1 MLNIIYKSMIL
12 ILVIILG
19 YVMKLL
25 GVFSKERDFSTVSNL
40 VLYVTLP
47 SAIMIKLNGLRFPPI
62 LLLISIFGF
71 LCNWLYIFIAKRFGK
86 DKEEQSF
93 MALNINGYNIGSFA
107 LPFIAFF
114 LEGIPILAISLFDAG
129 STSMVLGGNYSMAK
143 SIKEGDAKFNLPDL
157 LKSIAKSPTIIVYFT
172 MVVLSLLELN
182 LPTVIVDIAGIT
194 GAANTF
200 LAMFL
205 IGLALEVN
213 LDFEYLKNVFKYLS
227 LRYIPAIILSI
238 GVLFVPFLSSGIKLG
253 LSVLLLAPIAGSAPI
268 FTGLLDG
275 DTELSAQVNSLSII
289 ISIILISL
297 YLIILG
303 I

>member
-1 MLNIIYKSMIL
+1 MIL

-19 YVMKLL
+19 YVMKSL
-25 GVFSKERDFSTVSNL
+25 GVFSKERDFLTVSNL

-62 LLLISIFGF
+62 LLIISIFGF
-71 LCNWLYIFIAKRFGK
+71 LCNWLYIFIAKRFGQNK
-86 DKEEQSF
+86 NEQSF

-114 LEGIPILAISLFDAG
+114 LEGLPILAISLFDAG
-129 STSMVLGGNYSMAK
+129 STIMVLGGNYAMAK
-143 SIKEGDAKFNLPDL
+143 SFKEENPKFNLPEL
-157 LKSIAKSPTIIVYFT
+157 LKAVVKSPTIIVYIT
-172 MVVLSLLELN
+172 MVIMSLLQLN
-182 LPTVIVDIAGIT
+182 LPTVVVDVAEIT
-194 GAANTF
+194 GAANTL

-205 IGLALEVN
+205 IGLALEVK
-213 LDFEYLKNVFKYLS
+213 LDFEYMKKVFKYLS

-238 GVLFVPFLSSGIKLG
+238 SVLFVPFLSSGIKLG

-275 DTELSAQVNSLSII
+275 DTELSAQVNSFSII
-289 ISIILISL
+289 LSIILISG
-297 YLIILG
+297 YLMILG